1 MKSKCSMKIKRQL
14 PKPLDIERNYHKRP
28 CMVTGEGKYIKVLPS
43 TYRPTPA
50 PIPKP
55 RPKKPKTDYR
65 KDDKVQRAVR
75 AGKCRWWTE
84 ERVNQL
90 IELHRQ
96 GLKYEYIAI
105 RLGTNKNAVTS
116 KVKSLIDRG
125 ILKARVEKPLW
136 TDEDFQTLE
145 RLKANGKTWAEIGD
159 VLGRNA
165 NACYMAWNRRVKEQ
179 NE

>member
-1 MKSKCSMKIKRQL
+1 
-14 PKPLDIERNYHKRP
+14 
-28 CMVTGEGKYIKVLPS
+28 
-43 TYRPTPA
+43 
-50 PIPKP
+50 
-55 RPKKPKTDYR
+55 
-65 KDDKVQRAVR
+65 VQRAVR

-136 TDEDFQTLE
+136 TNEDFQTLE
-145 RLKANGKTWAEIGD
+145 RLKAQGKTWAEIGD

-165 NACYMAWNRRVKEQ
+165 NACYMAWNRRVKGQ

>member
-14 PKPLDIERNYHKRP
+14 PKPLDIERNYHKHP
-28 CMVTGEGKYIKVLPS
+28 CMVTGEGKYIKVLPC

-55 RPKKPKTDYR
+55 RPKKPKTEYR

-84 ERVNQL
+84 ERVNEL
-90 IELHRQ
+90 IKLHGE

-145 RLKANGKTWAEIGD
+145 RLKAHGKTWAEIGD

-165 NACYMAWNRRVKEQ
+165 NACHMAWNRRVKER